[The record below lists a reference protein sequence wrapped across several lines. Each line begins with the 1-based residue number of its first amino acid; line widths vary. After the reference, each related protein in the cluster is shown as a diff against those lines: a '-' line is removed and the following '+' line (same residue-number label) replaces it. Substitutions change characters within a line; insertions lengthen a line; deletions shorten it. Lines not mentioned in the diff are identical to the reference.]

1 MIRYKLDP
9 STTTVVGVCRE
20 HGCGFRALSS
30 TRAQA
35 IRTRDQHEEIVHM
48 VQGRRAADCPQSCAR
63 SRTSSNAIRVSAAI
77 ALR

>member
-35 IRTRDQHEEIVHM
+35 IRTRDHHEEVAHL
-48 VQGRRAADCPQSCAR
+48 VRGRQATRRADTRCERFRETQQA
-63 SRTSSNAIRVSAAI
+63 
-77 ALR
+77 

>member
-48 VQGRRAADCPQSCAR
+48 VQGRRATR
-63 SRTSSNAIRVSAAI
+63 RRTTRCERFRETQQA
-77 ALR
+77 